1 MKKNILKYCL
11 VLAFIMYSGK
21 LFSQEIKMDSLI
33 GKWFLDEGK
42 KPAIIEF
49 KDDSTFWGK
58 DAKLAGRYSLKYIKN
73 ENVLTLNINT
83 GAYAGKE
90 DIFLLHKFPYA
101 RFYMLQIPKRNKKG
115 AAIIEWQKHYGKDEI
130 LLSRINPEDTIKNN

>member
-1 MKKNILKYCL
+1 MINNISKYFL
-11 VLAFIMYSGK
+11 ILAFMMFSVK

-42 KPAIIEF
+42 KPVIIEF
-49 KDDSTFWGK
+49 KKDSTFWGK
-58 DAKLAGRYSLKYIKN
+58 DAKLTGLYNLKYIKN
-73 ENVLTLNINT
+73 ENVLTLSINT
-83 GAYAGKE
+83 GAYAGQE
-90 DIFLLHKFPYA
+90 DIFVLRKFPYA